1 MTSDWPCDVT
11 ADQLTT
17 DPLRYAQTSMFV
29 LIVESFDLSLESERD
44 LKLST
49 NKQLKRQRC
58 WLTANQPSQQ
68 QTTWEIVHSQLRCS
82 FRTCTLVDKQPNHR
96 ARQSTAA
103 EEPAESPE
111 GKLKLGTD
119 LGCDG
124 NTPDSSTDEWST
136 PAESRVHT
144 Y

>member
-1 MTSDWPCDVT
+1 
-11 ADQLTT
+11 
-17 DPLRYAQTSMFV
+17 
-29 LIVESFDLSLESERD
+29 
-44 LKLST
+44 
-49 NKQLKRQRC
+49 
-58 WLTANQPSQQ
+58 
-68 QTTWEIVHSQLRCS
+68 
-82 FRTCTLVDKQPNHR
+82 VDKQPNHR

-124 NTPDSSTDEWST
+124 NTPDPPTEEGPT